1 MLFDTDVLIWVF
13 RGDAKAARF
22 VDAIE
27 ERRISVISY
36 MELIQGARNRQ
47 ELKRIKSFLSDYQIE
62 IVPLSENIGHR
73 ASIYVEEHGLQMAL
87 SASDAII
94 AATAAELGLTLCTA
108 NQKHYKPIKDLGL
121 KIFRP

>member
-13 RGDAKAARF
+13 RGNVKAARL
-22 VDAIE
+22 VDSTE
-27 ERRISVISY
+27 ERRISTISY
-36 MELIQGARNRQ
+36 MELLQGARNRQ
-47 ELKRIKSFLSDYQIE
+47 EMKQIKTFLSDHQIE

-73 ASIYVEEHGLQMAL
+73 ASIYVEEHGLRMAF

-108 NQKHYKPIKDLGL
+108 NQKHYKPIKDLDL
-121 KIFRP
+121 KVFRP